1 MTGLTYQIVKPPAA
15 LSPFVES
22 LWMLSNPTA
31 EEKPTVLVPDGRV
44 DIIFSPSDRGPHPVT
59 LHGLESEPG
68 QISIP
73 AGELLFAVSFKLL
86 AVEYLLHTRVAPNIV
101 TPLPAG
107 FWGVTDDDFQH
118 FDDFCARVTAQMITL
133 LPKRVDPRKQKLF
146 DLIYTSHGAMAV
158 QEFAEQ
164 VQWSSRQI
172 NRYFTQKFGISL
184 KAFCNIL
191 RFRASFQHITE
202 GKLFPE
208 QNFTDQAHFIRDVKK
223 YTGVTPRELHKNH
236 GDRFIQFSILRR
248 K

>member
-1 MTGLTYQIVKPPAA
+1 MTGLIYQIVKPPAE

-22 LWMLSNPTA
+22 LWMLANPA
-31 EEKPTVLVPDGRV
+31 GEEKPAVLVPDGRI
-44 DIIFSPSDRGPHPVT
+44 DIIFSPSSRAPHPVT

-73 AGELLFAVSFKLL
+73 AGELMFAVSFKLL
-86 AVEYLLHTRVAPNIV
+86 AVEYLLDTQVDLNVV

-107 FWGVTDDDFQH
+107 FWDITDDDFQN
-118 FDDFCARVTAQMITL
+118 FNRFCGKVTAQMIAL
-133 LPKRVDPRKQKLF
+133 LKTGIDPRKQKLF
-146 DLIYTSHGAMAV
+146 DLVYSSNGAMTV
-158 QEFAEQ
+158 HELAEQ

-191 RFRASFQHITE
+191 RFRASFQHISE

-208 QNFTDQAHFIRDVKK
+208 ENFTDQAHFIRDVKK
-223 YTGVTPRELHKNH
+223 YAGVTPRDLHKNQ
-236 GDRFIQFSILRR
+236 GDRFIQFSVLRR